1 MFDCW
6 KSRNRPNS
14 IANTRKQSSPNNY
27 NSTSTKKYQENQ
39 NQSFESLD
47 RNPNKNPN
55 EETLSENPPTTLN
68 CFQTEPSHYETDQE
82 SWYANPKSEHLN
94 SKFTHVSQYNT
105 SFVVPQQV
113 RRPISLLET
122 TDKQLIT
129 GRTLVVSMI
138 CCTVLIL
145 DSKQESKQVS
155 YRPNQFIRLLLYYPY
170 SFIEDLKSWLTWS
183 SKSCDNICISFSIT
197 PPLV

>member
-1 MFDCW
+1 M
-6 KSRNRPNS
+6 KLTNRADTP
-14 IANTRKQSSPNNY
+14 TQ
-27 NSTSTKKYQENQ
+27 NQ
-39 NQSFESLD
+39 NTSIQSLHMSVNTTHLSL
-47 RNPNKNPN
+47 
-55 EETLSENPPTTLN
+55 S
-68 CFQTEPSHYETDQE
+68 
-82 SWYANPKSEHLN
+82 
-94 SKFTHVSQYNT
+94 
-105 SFVVPQQV
+105 PQQV

-155 YRPNQFIRLLLYYPY
+155 YHPNQFIRLLLYYPY
-170 SFIEDLKSWLTWS
+170 SFIEDLKSRLTWS